1 MTAKHNGEQWRGR
14 LRREVALLVLMK
26 LAALLLLWLVFF
38 SPSHRQPADAARTGA
53 HLGLPASQG
62 APASD

>member
-1 MTAKHNGEQWRGR
+1 MAAEDNGEPWRGR
-14 LRREVALLVLMK
+14 LRREVALLLLVK

-62 APASD
+62 APSSD